1 MFVAVLSIIAR
12 NWKRG
17 TFTQWYIIQPLKK
30 RKEIMKF
37 VDKWM
42 ELEKLILSSVAQTQ
56 KEKCGI
62 DLLMY

>member
-1 MFVAVLSIIAR
+1 
-12 NWKRG
+12 
-17 TFTQWYIIQPLKK
+17 
-30 RKEIMKF
+30 MKF

-42 ELEKLILSSVAQTQ
+42 ELEKLILRSIAQTQ